1 LNEIYPHIDALL
13 VKYLLREATAG
24 EQEAVE
30 RWIAAA
36 AENKT
41 YFLQFQA
48 IWETSKAAE
57 QTASVDEN
65 AAWQLFQK
73 RIRTQRS
80 KVHSI
85 KQFSWLRV
93 AALVLIIIGAA
104 LIGYL
109 QLRQTPVQQITA
121 HAINTSRSD
130 TLSDGSVIT
139 LNKNSA
145 LTYPEKF
152 SANTRTVALQGEAF
166 FNVTPDKSKPFVIE
180 AGDVRIRVVGTSFN
194 VRTENGSTE
203 VIVAT
208 GVVQVQKGQSIVE
221 LRPEEKVVVRRQD
234 SVLRKVAETG
244 KLYNYYRSREFVCDN
259 TPLWKLVAVL
269 NEAYNANII
278 IEKEQLRNLPLTTTF
293 PNESLDRILQ
303 IIELTFNIQV
313 ERRDTAIILK

>member
-73 RIRTQRS
+73 RIHATEPKIRS
-80 KVHSI
+80 LNR
-85 KQFSWLRV
+85 FGWLRV
-93 AALVLIIIGAA
+93 AAVVIVIAGVA
-104 LIGYL
+104 LLAYMQMGKK
-109 QLRQTPVQQITA
+109 PVQQITA
-121 HAINTSRSD
+121 RTVHIVKLD
-130 TLSDGSVIT
+130 TLSDGSMVT
-139 LNKNSA
+139 LNKNSS
-145 LTYPEKF
+145 LTYPEEFK
-152 SANTRTVALQGEAF
+152 SSTRTVSLKGEAF
-166 FNVTPDKSKPFVIE
+166 FDVAPDKEKPFIIE
-180 AGDVRIRVVGTSFN
+180 TGDVRIRVVGTSFN
-194 VRTENGSTE
+194 VRIENGSTE

-221 LRPEEKVVVRRQD
+221 LRPKEKVVVRRQD
-234 SVLRKVAETG
+234 SVLRKVAETE

-269 NEAYNANII
+269 NEAYNANIV
-278 IEKEQLRNLPLTTTF
+278 IEKEELRNLPLTTTF

-313 ERRDTAIILK
+313 ERRDTTIILK